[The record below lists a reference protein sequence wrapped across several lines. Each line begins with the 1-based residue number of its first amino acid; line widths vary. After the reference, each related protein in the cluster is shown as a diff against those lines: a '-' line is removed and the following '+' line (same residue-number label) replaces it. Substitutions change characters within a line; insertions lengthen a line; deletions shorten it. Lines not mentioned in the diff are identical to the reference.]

1 MYILD
6 GCLINWK
13 ASLQDVVAL
22 STIEAE
28 YTIATEA
35 VKEALWLKGLIL
47 ELGVNQK
54 TVEVYH
60 DSSSAIY
67 LSKNPPHHEKKK
79 QNTLIL
85 SCIS

>member
-22 STIEAE
+22 SIIEAE
-28 YTIATEA
+28 YTIAIES
-35 VKEALWLKGLIL
+35 VKEALWLKGLIS

-54 TVEVYH
+54 IVEVYC

-67 LSKNPPHHEKKK
+67 LSKNTPHHEKNK
-79 QNTLIL
+79 TH
-85 SCIS
+85 